1 MAKELPY
8 FKFYTSE
15 WLDGDI
21 TLEDYETQ
29 GLFINLCSLY
39 WSKEGNL
46 FLNKMKKRFRILPE
60 KCFNDL
66 INEELITIDEDGKIQ
81 ISFLNEQMEER
92 DNLRQKNSINGKKGG
107 RPKNPNKTQTKA
119 IGLNSLTQTKANE
132 SNIEERRGEEK
143 REEENKKLLKKAD
156 SDFKKESFD
165 TFWNTY
171 NKKEGRKKC
180 FDKFIKLSKSE
191 IEKILD
197 VVKIYV
203 SSTPDIKFRKNALT
217 WLNGEHWND
226 EIEKKETKL
235 TTANPKTKVDEV
247 LQLFDES
254 EFKAIEEKYKSNKSR
269 IKDRLKEFLEV
280 QQIKAG
286 FKNRANDELL
296 YHFINSIQY
305 NPPVRVIK
313 RSNEP
318 VPWLTKDIT
327 GIVKPKY

>member
-1 MAKELPY
+1 MA
-8 FKFYTSE
+8 
-15 WLDGDI
+15 
-21 TLEDYETQ
+21 
-29 GLFINLCSLY
+29 
-39 WSKEGNL
+39 
-46 FLNKMKKRFRILPE
+46 
-60 KCFNDL
+60 
-66 INEELITIDEDGKIQ
+66 
-81 ISFLNEQMEER
+81 
-92 DNLRQKNSINGKKGG
+92 
-107 RPKNPNKTQTKA
+107 
-119 IGLNSLTQTKANE
+119 
-132 SNIEERRGEEK
+132 
-143 REEENKKLLKKAD
+143 ENKKGFVLYANLIDVVSKLSDEKAGVLFKHILEYVNDMNPEADDLMTELLFIPIKQRLKADLDLWEKKKQGYSKAGKMSAEARKRKKETEEVKPVEKKKEVKPVVRKSD

-180 FDKFIKLSKSE
+180 FDKFMKLSKSE

-247 LQLFDES
+247 LQLFDQS

-318 VPWLTKDIT
+318 VPWLTKDVT
-327 GIVKPKY
+327 GLVKPKY